1 MNQALVISIMTASVA
16 SFTTFVAVP
25 AHATIVVDLTGQSGT
40 SVGSRSFT
48 EGDLT
53 VTFGPS
59 LSSPQIVTA
68 SSAQGL
74 CLFANSSDGT
84 IRCGVS
90 GTSEQPSEYNFLQ
103 LTSNRDIFLTGGSVN
118 QILTALG
125 GNSNSI
131 SITSSIGGSEL
142 ASVPNTLGAF
152 STTPLFV
159 SASQP
164 LFFTGEGLNTA
175 TRLNNFT
182 FEEVPGPLPV
192 LGAAAAFG
200 ASRRIRKKIKQSI

>member
-1 MNQALVISIMTASVA
+1 MTASAA
-16 SFTTFVAVP
+16 SIVTFAPSP
-25 AHATIVVDLTGQSGT
+25 AQATIVVDLTGQLGT
-40 SVGSRSFT
+40 SVGPRSFT

-53 VTFGPS
+53 VTFGTS
-59 LSSPQIVTA
+59 SSSPQTVTA

-84 IRCGVS
+84 PRCGIA

-103 LTSNRDIFLTGGSVN
+103 LISNRDIFLTGGFVN
-118 QILTALG
+118 QINNIAG
-125 GNSNSI
+125 SNGI
-131 SITSSIGGSEL
+131 SITSFIGGPDL
-142 ASVPNTLGAF
+142 AIIPNALGSF
-152 STTPLFV
+152 TTTSLFV

-164 LFFTGEGLNTA
+164 LFFTGDGLNTA
-175 TRLNNFT
+175 TRLSNFT

-200 ASRRIRKKIKQSI
+200 ASRRIRKKINQST